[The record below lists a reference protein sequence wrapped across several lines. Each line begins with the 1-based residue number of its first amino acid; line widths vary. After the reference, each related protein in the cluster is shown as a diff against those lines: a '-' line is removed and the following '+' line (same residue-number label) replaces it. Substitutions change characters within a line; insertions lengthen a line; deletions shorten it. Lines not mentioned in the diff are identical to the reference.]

1 MDANR
6 KYMNREQLFKEVIGE
21 NSQRIFR
28 ICNYYFN
35 DHDDLNDAYQETLI
49 RIWENLHSFRGNSKL
64 STWIYRVSVNACLS
78 RIRSEKIRNGLIE
91 TGTNPDI
98 LQAAEPPVEEE
109 DHGEEFKTIFLQQ
122 FMMTLD
128 TGDRTLVSLYLEEL
142 STREIAEITGISEA
156 NVRVRI
162 HRIKERIKNE
172 WEEKQHGTG

>member
-28 ICNYYFN
+28 ICNYYFS
-35 DHDDLNDAYQETLI
+35 DPDDRNDAYQETLI
-49 RIWENLHSFRGNSKL
+49 RIWENLHSFKGNSKL

-78 RIRSEKIRNGLIE
+78 RIRSEKTRNGMIE

-98 LQAAEPPVEEE
+98 LQVEEPSTEEE
-109 DHGEEFKTIFLQQ
+109 DHLEEYKTKFLLQ
-122 FMMTLD
+122 FMLKLNTV
-128 TGDRTLVSLYLEEL
+128 DRTLVSLYLEEL
-142 STREIAEITGISEA
+142 STREIAEITGISET